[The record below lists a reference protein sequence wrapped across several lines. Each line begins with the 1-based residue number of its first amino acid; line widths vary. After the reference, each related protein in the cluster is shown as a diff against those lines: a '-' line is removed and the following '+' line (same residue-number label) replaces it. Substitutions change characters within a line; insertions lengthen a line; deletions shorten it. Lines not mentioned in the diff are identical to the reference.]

1 MTAAE
6 TWRPGVTCSRCHSL
20 SCPTTAAGL
29 FFALAASGASLAPA
43 PGTWWT
49 RGADR
54 ANAAIRPITS
64 HAMPMP
70 NGTRNPTLKTLS
82 GHLPLTQRTDRNIWA
97 SWWISFSRGS
107 KGRAW
112 TDLRVWWSCHVEKSN
127 CTGCWSW
134 SDVELMSFLTIKKK
148 KKKKKK
154 QLIFVFFLRAES
166 YFNSEAALSVFYLC
180 IIMSKNP
187 IYWLAPSNKMQ
198 NLLIRLWHFDKLAV
212 LFHLFVVYLMKK
224 VVLNLHI

>member
-1 MTAAE
+1 M
-6 TWRPGVTCSRCHSL
+6 PCRCQ
-20 SCPTTAAGL
+20 T
-29 FFALAASGASLAPA
+29 A
-43 PGTWWT
+43 PGTQHWKHCQGISHWH
-49 RGADR
+49 RGLTETSELRDESPSAVAPREELELISEFDGAAMLKRVTVQDVGHDR
-54 ANAAIRPITS
+54 ICSNFFS
-64 HAMPMP
+64 SQKKKKK
-70 NGTRNPTLKTLS
+70 NLKNKINL
-82 GHLPLTQRTDRNIWA
+82 
-97 SWWISFSRGS
+97 
-107 KGRAW
+107 
-112 TDLRVWWSCHVEKSN
+112 
-127 CTGCWSW
+127 
-134 SDVELMSFLTIKKK
+134 KKK